1 MSDRT
6 IPYTHW
12 AYFWRRDLAERCAAE
27 LAPLDF
33 LCAVDHHPPPTAEE
47 VAQLHAEHPAL
58 ADLPEP
64 PPHGE
69 WLLLAAREVEIDGL
83 IERHDEVEAIV
94 IRHGGFYDGGESGW
108 LDTRTGEPIRQADNP
123 KEG

>member
-69 WLLLAAREVEIDGL
+69 WLLRPKKPGYRRL
-83 IERHDEVEAIV
+83 
-94 IRHGGFYDGGESGW
+94 W
-108 LDTRTGEPIRQADNP
+108 LSTTSKLPRR
-123 KEG
+123 